1 MSTNLKALAAEYRPS
16 MTPEVLHA
24 WAKEAAA
31 ILEQVA
37 GADAGCPV
45 VAWLLLDQGCRA
57 PDDCEDFERVEL
69 ASELPAA
76 ELERF
81 KRGGRATAL
90 ISIPD
95 HLAALTAQSGEGVA
109 LYEALLGVVRVADR
123 KTDEFDAARAAI
135 AAYEAKRGGVR

>member
-1 MSTNLKALAAEYRPS
+1 MSTNLKTLAAEYRPS
-16 MTPEVLHA
+16 MNPEVLHA

-45 VAWLLLDQGCRA
+45 VAMATDDGRVAMRRTVETAMHASARA
-57 PDDCEDFERVEL
+57 SFSTEL
-69 ASELPAA
+69 IRQA
-76 ELERF
+76 
-81 KRGGRATAL
+81 
-90 ISIPD
+90 D

-109 LYEALLGVVRVADR
+109 LYEALCGVVRVADR